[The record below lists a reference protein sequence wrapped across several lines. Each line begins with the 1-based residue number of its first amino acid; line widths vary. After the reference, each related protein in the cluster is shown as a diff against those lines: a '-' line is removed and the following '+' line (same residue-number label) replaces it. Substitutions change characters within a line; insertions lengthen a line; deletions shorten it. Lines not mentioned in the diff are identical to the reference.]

1 MFYDPAWLGIHNKM
15 HIENKAKKP
24 FILQFILLP
33 ALICMP
39 LFAQASNHQ
48 GDEGNGKHKGDY
60 YYYDHDDHHHKH
72 NKKHKHKGKKYDC
85 DVKKYSS
92 HYDNS
97 LISINI
103 NFGDV
108 RPVAVN
114 YGLVG
119 YKGLPPG
126 IEKQIRRGK
135 PLPPG
140 IAKKAL
146 PASFR
151 ACLPTYSGYE
161 WRMSGKDLL
170 LVAIKTAIV
179 AEIIE
184 NVFE

>member
-1 MFYDPAWLGIHNKM
+1 MYPDKS
-15 HIENKAKKP
+15 AKKS
-24 FILQFILLP
+24 FILQFFLLP
-33 ALICMP
+33 ALMCVP
-39 LFAQASNHQ
+39 LLSHASNHQ
-48 GDEGNGKHKGDY
+48 GDEGNGHHRGGY
-60 YYYDHDDHHHKH
+60 YYEHDDHHHKH
-72 NKKHKHKGKKYDC
+72 HKKHKHKGKKYHC
-85 DVKKYSS
+85 DTAKYASR
-92 HYDNS
+92 YDNS
-97 LISINI
+97 LVSINI

-108 RPVAVN
+108 RPVAIN

-119 YKGLPPG
+119 YQGLPPG

-146 PASFR
+146 PASFS
-151 ACLPTYSGYE
+151 ACLPKYSGYE

-170 LVAIKTAIV
+170 FVAMKTAIV